1 MEASRERILHYREVA
16 KIVTDFSKKL
26 CWSEKNPN
34 TIFKLPKEKKNS
46 YSILGKKKSFKHKIE
61 VSLF

>member
-26 CWSEKNPN
+26 CWPEKNPN
-34 TIFKLPKEKKNS
+34 TIFKLPKEKKIHIQ
-46 YSILGKKKSFKHKIE
+46 YLAKKNHLNIKLK
-61 VSLF
+61 